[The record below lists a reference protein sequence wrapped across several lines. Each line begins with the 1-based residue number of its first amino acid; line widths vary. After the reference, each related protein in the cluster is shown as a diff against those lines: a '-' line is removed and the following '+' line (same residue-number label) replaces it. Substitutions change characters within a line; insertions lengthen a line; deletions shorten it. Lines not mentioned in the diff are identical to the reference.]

1 MADPDDSRLVTD
13 GVADAA
19 PVAPAEPSRPLSRWE
34 RPIESRSDR
43 FAAWTNMVLN
53 DHGIFRLIYP
63 NRFQVDDKLWRS
75 SQPAP
80 TDIRWLA
87 ERGVRT
93 IVNLRG
99 GRAFGAW
106 PLEVDAC
113 ERAGIRLVNLPMFS
127 REAPS
132 RETIRA
138 AKEMFDSIAYPALV
152 HCKSGA
158 DRAGLAATLYLIL
171 HRNVPVAEA
180 MKQLSPRFGHI
191 RSSRTGVLDA
201 VFRTYLERGAPKGL
215 GFVEWIESDDYDP
228 VALRDHFR
236 STLWSDVLVDRI
248 LGRE

>member
-1 MADPDDSRLVTD
+1 MADPDDSRLVSD
-13 GVADAA
+13 GAADAA
-19 PVAPAEPSRPLSRWE
+19 AVETESRRPLSRWE
-34 RPIESRSDR
+34 QPLATRSDR
-43 FAAWTNMVLN
+43 VAAWTNMVLN

-63 NRFQVDDKLWRS
+63 NRFQVDEKLWRS

-113 ERAGIRLVNLPMFS
+113 ARAGIQLVNLPMFS

-132 RETIRA
+132 RETIHAARA
-138 AKEMFDSIAYPALV
+138 MFDRIAYPALV

-201 VFRTYLERGAPKGL
+201 VFRTYLERGEPKGL
-215 GFVEWIESDDYDP
+215 SFVEWIDSDDYDP

>member
-1 MADPDDSRLVTD
+1 MADQDDSRPAAG
-13 GVADAA
+13 GVAEAA
-19 PVAPAEPSRPLSRWE
+19 SPVAADTGRPRSRWE
-34 RPIESRSDR
+34 SPIVTGRDR
-43 FAAWTNMVLN
+43 FAAWVNMVLN

-93 IVNLRG
+93 IINLRG

-113 ERAGIRLVNLPMFS
+113 ERAGIQLVNLPMFS

-132 RETIRA
+132 RETIHA
-138 AKEMFDSIAYPALV
+138 AREVFDRIAYPALV

-201 VFRTYLERGAPKGL
+201 VFRTYLERGEPKGL
-215 GFVEWIESDDYDP
+215 SFVEWIDSDDYDP

>member
-1 MADPDDSRLVTD
+1 MADETDSRLVTD
-13 GVADAA
+13 AVADAA
-19 PVAPAEPSRPLSRWE
+19 PAAAEPSRALSRWE
-34 RPIESRSDR
+34 RPIVTRTDR
-43 FAAWTNMVLN
+43 IAAWTNMVLN
-53 DHGIFRLIYP
+53 DHGIFRLVYP

-93 IVNLRG
+93 VINLRG

-113 ERAGIRLVNLPMFS
+113 ARAGIDLVNLPMFS

-132 RETIRA
+132 RETIHA
-138 AKEMFDSIAYPALV
+138 ARDTFDSIAYPALV

-180 MKQLSPRFGHI
+180 MQQLSPRYGHI

-201 VFRTYLERGAPKGL
+201 VFRTFLERGAPKGL
-215 GFVEWIESDDYDP
+215 SFLDWVDSGDYDP

>member
-1 MADPDDSRLVTD
+1 MADEDDSRLVTD
-13 GVADAA
+13 GPA
-19 PVAPAEPSRPLSRWE
+19 APAEPAEAPRTLSRWE
-34 RPIESRSDR
+34 RPLVTRSDHV
-43 FAAWTNMVLN
+43 AAWVNMVMN

-63 NRFQVDDKLWRS
+63 NRFRVDDKLWRS

-87 ERGVRT
+87 KRGLRT
-93 IVNLRG
+93 IINLRG

-106 PLEVDAC
+106 PLEVEAC
-113 ERAGIRLVNLPMFS
+113 AQAGIELVNLPMFS
-127 REAPS
+127 REPPT
-132 RETIRA
+132 RENIHAT
-138 AKEMFDSIAYPALV
+138 KDVFDRIAYPALV

-180 MKQLSPRFGHI
+180 MQQLSFRYGHI

-201 VFRTYLERGAPKGL
+201 MFRTYLERAAPKGL
-215 GFVEWIESDDYDP
+215 SFLEWVDSDDYNP
-228 VALRDHFR
+228 WAIRDHFR
-236 STLWSDVLVDRI
+236 STLWSVVLVDRI